1 MEISKNSIN
10 KKIMLNSSLLS
21 PINSQKRNQ
30 SVNQQLSNSI
40 FNKRTTEYIT
50 KNKVFEEVYN
60 LKENEFFL

>member
-10 KKIMLNSSLLS
+10 KKKMLNSSLLS

-50 KNKVFEEVYN
+50 KNKVFEEVFN